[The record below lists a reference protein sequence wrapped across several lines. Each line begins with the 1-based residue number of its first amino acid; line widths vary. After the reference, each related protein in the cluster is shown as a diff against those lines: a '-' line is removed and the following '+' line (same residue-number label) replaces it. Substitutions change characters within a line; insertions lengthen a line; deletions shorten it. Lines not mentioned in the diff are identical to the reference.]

1 MGLADYGIAPG
12 RHADFVL
19 LQARD
24 PVEALR
30 LRATRLQVRRRGR
43 LIASSPAAGAQ
54 LSLPGRPASVAC
66 LQG

>member
-1 MGLADYGIAPG
+1 MTQNT
-12 RHADFVL
+12 DFLL

-43 LIASSPAAGAQ
+43 LLASSPVAQ
-54 LSLPGRPASVAC
+54 ARLSLPGRPETVAC
-66 LQG
+66 LQDRRV